1 MRITH
6 QISEKV
12 SFRGFPA
19 VFREKK
25 GTLTGAPPQKGRSPV
40 DVPIRFRNGGILLRK
55 TKRHPALRL
64 ALAVLG
70 AALLLLP
77 TARAAQPD
85 GTRYVVPVG
94 SAVGIKLFSD
104 GVLVVGFTDVATA
117 GGSANPA
124 RQAGLKEGDVITRLD
139 GRAVSTIEEV
149 QDILQE
155 EGARTVDLR
164 VRRDGEERDLTIRAV
179 QCAADGA
186 WKLGAWIRDSMA
198 GIGTLTFVDPETGLF
213 GTLGH
218 GVNDVDTAV
227 LLELQSGAITP
238 ASVAGVVK
246 GEDGRPGELRGAFPG
261 EEDLGTL
268 FANTEQ
274 GVFGY
279 LTDKSG
285 LTGTPVPVAAPD
297 QVHPGPATILAN
309 VSGTQV
315 EEYDVEILKVFD
327 HPADARDLMLKVTDK
342 ALLEKTGGIVQGM
355 SGSPILQDG
364 RLAGAVTHVLID
376 HADRGYGILA
386 THMIERA
393 EAG

>member
-1 MRITH
+1 MGNLPAGGG
-6 QISEKV
+6 V
-12 SFRGFPA
+12 SCLFPGYFAGNCASCLCAGNRADRSTFRRDF
-19 VFREKK
+19 
-25 GTLTGAPPQKGRSPV
+25 GT
-40 DVPIRFRNGGILLRK
+40 GGSFLQK

-77 TARAAQPD
+77 TARAAQPP
-85 GTRYVVPVG
+85 GETRYVVPVG
-94 SAVGIKLFSD
+94 SAVGIKLLSD

-117 GGSANPA
+117 GGPANPA

-261 EEDLGTL
+261 EEDLGPSSPTRSR
-268 FANTEQ
+268 
-274 GVFGY
+274 GS
-279 LTDKSG
+279 SG
-285 LTGTPVPVAAPD
+285 ISRTNPVS
-297 QVHPGPATILAN
+297 PGPRCRWRRRTRSIPARPPSWPT
-309 VSGTQV
+309 SPGPRWRSMTWRSSRSSTTPPTPGT
-315 EEYDVEILKVFD
+315 
-327 HPADARDLMLKVTDK
+327 
-342 ALLEKTGGIVQGM
+342 
-355 SGSPILQDG
+355 
-364 RLAGAVTHVLID
+364 
-376 HADRGYGILA
+376 
-386 THMIERA
+386 
-393 EAG
+393 